1 MRAIILAA
9 GRGVRLQQPED
20 AQVPKCLLR
29 FGGMSLLERHL
40 HLLKSVGVEEVVV
53 AVGYR
58 RELVEAELDSLAW
71 MPRPE
76 TIINEHFE
84 LGSVLT
90 VYAASDALTRGGDI
104 LLMDADVLYDGRI
117 ARALTDG
124 EEPVNRLL
132 IDRNFE
138 KGDEPVKV
146 CVREGLVIELR
157 KQLAAD
163 LEFDTIGESIGFFR
177 FDQAAARRLAR
188 LVAGYIEG
196 GRAAMPHEEAV
207 RELLREQ
214 SRAIEVTDVTGCP
227 WIEIDFPLDV
237 ERAARQILPRLEPLF
252 AIGKG
257 TQRTRLSQ

>member
-20 AQVPKCLLR
+20 EQIPKCLLR

-40 HLLKSVGVEEVVV
+40 RLLRSVGVEEVVV
-53 AVGYR
+53 AIGYR
-58 RELVEAELDSLAW
+58 RELVEAELERLDW
-71 MPRPE
+71 EPRPQ
-76 TIINEHFE
+76 IIVNERFE

-90 VYAASDALTRGGDI
+90 VHVAADAMTRGGDI

-117 ARALTDG
+117 ARALTAGDK
-124 EEPVNRLL
+124 PVNRLL

-146 CVREGLVIELR
+146 CVRDGVPIELR
-157 KQLAAD
+157 KQPAAD

-177 FDQAAARRLAR
+177 FDSIGARRLMS
-188 LVAGYIEG
+188 LVAGYIDR
-196 GRAAMPHEEAV
+196 GRANLPHEEAV
-207 RELLREQ
+207 RDLLKKRSQ
-214 SRAIEVTDVTGCP
+214 VVEVTDVTGVP

-237 ERAARQILPRLEPLF
+237 ERAARQVLPRLE
-252 AIGKG
+252 AISEAGKD

>member
-20 AQVPKCLLR
+20 EQIPKCLLR

-40 HLLKSVGVEEVVV
+40 QLLRSVGVEEVVV

-58 RELVEAELDSLAW
+58 RELVEAELDRLAW
-71 MPRPE
+71 TPRPQ
-76 TIINEHFE
+76 IVVNERFE

-90 VYAASDALTRGGDI
+90 VHVTAEAMTRGGDI

-117 ARALTDG
+117 ARALAAG
-124 EEPVNRLL
+124 EKPVNRLL
-132 IDRNFE
+132 VDRNFE

-146 CVREGLVIELR
+146 CVRDGVPIELR

-163 LEFDTIGESIGFFR
+163 LKYDTIGESIGFFR
-177 FDQAAARRLAR
+177 FDSDGARRLAS
-188 LVAGYIEG
+188 LVAGYVES
-196 GRAAMPHEEAV
+196 GRAQLPHEEAV
-207 RELLREQ
+207 RDFLQEQ
-214 SRAIEVTDVTGCP
+214 SQIIEVTDVTGFP

-237 ERAARQILPRLEPLF
+237 ERAARQILPRLE
-252 AIGKG
+252 AISG
-257 TQRTRLSQ
+257 TEQNTLRGRLSQ